1 MRKSKEKIYAIYK
14 GDQFVTVGTVKE
26 CAEDLKLKEAT
37 IKWMSSPACHKR
49 DVQEDRMVAYKVE
62 E

>member
-1 MRKSKEKIYAIYK
+1 MKNVSPKVYAIYK

-49 DVQEDRMVAYKVE
+49 DVQDRMVAYVVE
-62 E
+62 D